1 MASNK
6 TEKVDLLDVET
17 NKIYSLYL
25 NTEDAHKVENDINF
39 ASALLKYAK
48 ENISDSDT
56 PSTSTTNSVSNISD
70 NNEETKYDT
79 NEEYEELFISGK
91 MKQHLCWERVA
102 KAMAKKDYNIS
113 AKKCCTKFQTL
124 KRTYK
129 QIKDNI
135 NPGTLEKHGNILMY
149 VSMLWMKLYGTK
161 SWIEPIS
168 TTSSDPNDQ
177 PVKLLG
183 PVRKNKNKIQ
193 HVTSKHTLLEY
204 RKLRAEKRDAQHKE
218 KMDLLKDIKNL
229 IQETLRKE

>member
-1 MASNK
+1 MALNK
-6 TEKVDLLDVET
+6 TEKVDLLDAET

-25 NTEDAHKVENDINF
+25 NTEDAHKVGNDINF

-70 NNEETKYDT
+70 NNEEIKYDT
-79 NEEYEELFISGK
+79 NEVLICIYYVLYYRCYIWNKKETLLLISLYKEYEELFISGK

-102 KAMAKKDYNIS
+102 KAMAKKRLQYLR
-113 AKKCCTKFQTL
+113 K
-124 KRTYK
+124 
-129 QIKDNI
+129 
-135 NPGTLEKHGNILMY
+135 E
-149 VSMLWMKLYGTK
+149 MLWMKLYGTK